1 MESAPFYSDVA
12 EAPPNGR
19 ACWITARDGVRL
31 RVAIWDKGDKGT
43 VLLFPGRTEFVEKYG
58 RTVAGL
64 QRRGYA
70 CVVIDWRGQGL
81 SDRLTANRLLGH
93 VGAFGDYQ
101 RDVAAMMEEVA
112 KADLPRPLN
121 LLSHSMGGAIAL
133 RALHEG
139 LDIRRAVFSSPMWAL
154 SIDPMLRPMIQ
165 AVAAGGSSVGLG
177 EEFAPGTGPDIFLAT
192 APFENNS
199 LTSSLESW
207 DYMSTMLKTHP
218 GLGIGGPSMN
228 WLSESL
234 TETRALSR
242 MEAPDYDAMCLIGSA
257 EKVVNK
263 REVLE
268 YMGRWPGAY
277 SAIMSG
283 GEHESFMETDRIR
296 RRALDLVDMFLSA
309 A

>member
-81 SDRLTANRLLGH
+81 SDRLAANRLLGH